1 MLLLH
6 GGAHLESASLVLEVV
21 SLDSVLF
28 LRGVTCLGLALLVL
42 GAVSMGSLPPL
53 HSVCHLDPFLLMVE
67 AASLGFFLLLHGS
80 ARPGLAL
87 LVLDLVE
94 SDLSPLVRGVS

>member
-1 MLLLH
+1 M
-6 GGAHLESASLVLEVV
+6 
-21 SLDSVLF
+21 
-28 LRGVTCLGLALLVL
+28 TCLGLALLVL

-67 AASLGFFLLLHGS
+67 AASLGSFLLLHGS
-80 ARPGLAL
+80 ARLGLAL

-94 SDLSPLVRGVS
+94 SDLSPSVRGVS